1 MSLENLQRC
10 ASLCEGKFAL
20 EQILIVDYVVLQ
32 VEAYMKITW
41 NFKNI
46 CRLRTQ
52 AYLLSEQ
59 DASLHHQVDDH
70 CNCQSLKSLYLK
82 IDQACMVE

>member
-1 MSLENLQRC
+1 MVIC
-10 ASLCEGKFAL
+10 KFAL
-20 EQILIVDYVVLQ
+20 EQMLIVDYVVLQ

-41 NFKNI
+41 NFKNK

-52 AYLLSEQ
+52 AYLLSGQ
-59 DASLHHQVDDH
+59 DQVDEVVNDH

-82 IDQACMVE
+82 IDPACMLE

>member
-1 MSLENLQRC
+1 MVIC
-10 ASLCEGKFAL
+10 KFAL
-20 EQILIVDYVVLQ
+20 EQILIVDYVALQ

-46 CRLRTQ
+46 SRLRTQ

-59 DASLHHQVDDH
+59 DA
-70 CNCQSLKSLYLK
+70 
-82 IDQACMVE
+82 